1 MVSSSIKIHG
11 RFVKRRTKFRLQRSR
26 GLRYLEM
33 VISVVERLD
42 GATEQIEFI
51 VGAIVVVPVETIA
64 AIASVFSL
72 PLVAILHVVL
82 NHLR

>member
-1 MVSSSIKIHG
+1 MVSSSMDDSLNLELS
-11 RFVKRRTKFRLQRSR
+11 FWLQRSRR

>member
-1 MVSSSIKIHG
+1 MVSSSMDDSLNLELS
-11 RFVKRRTKFRLQRSR
+11 FWLQRSRR

-64 AIASVFSL
+64 AIASVFGL
-72 PLVAILHVVL
+72 PLVALLHVVL